1 MQTKNSLP
9 KDFSERLSSQNPA
22 KAIFRRLAS
31 LTIAA
36 AICSPLIAQSYKVTN
51 LISDGF
57 VPATIT
63 DAGFLNPWAITPTGT
78 WWINT
83 ANTGAS
89 YVVPSATGTISF
101 KIVVPSAANPTSPGL
116 PAGAVTT
123 AGATGM
129 VISNGTKANFLFS
142 TLDGTISGW
151 NGGLGTAGAIA
162 RIMINNSAAGASYPG
177 LATIN
182 NASGSFLLAPN
193 FGTGNKI
200 EVYDSTFKPATLAG
214 SFTDP
219 SLPAG
224 YSPFGIHVIGQQVFV
239 SYALRTATAPFRT
252 VDAPGN
258 GAVSIFDVNGNF
270 VARAATGGNLNSPWG
285 VAIAPATFGIF
296 SNDLLIGNF
305 GDGLINVYDPKTFA
319 YLGQLMDTTGK
330 SLAYLSL
337 WELLPTG
344 TTVQGTTAV
353 SGGAANTVYFSAGL
367 AGEVHGLLGAITT
380 NTTVG
385 TPTFNLTAATPA
397 LSVAAGS
404 AATFNINIVPVNG
417 FSGTVSL
424 NCATVPLSG
433 SCSFAPASVSVAANA
448 VATATVTVQTFK
460 ANASLRTISN
470 TGIVSAVLL
479 PFASILAF
487 RRRKIATT
495 TMRSARL
502 LGLLLVLASVGGVI
516 IGCNGDGP
524 NSSPSTP
531 AGVTP
536 IVVNAV
542 SSAAIQQTTVALTVK

>member
-1 MQTKNSLP
+1 
-9 KDFSERLSSQNPA
+9 
-22 KAIFRRLAS
+22 
-31 LTIAA
+31 
-36 AICSPLIAQSYKVTN
+36 
-51 LISDGF
+51 
-57 VPATIT
+57 
-63 DAGFLNPWAITPTGT
+63 
-78 WWINT
+78 
-83 ANTGAS
+83 
-89 YVVPSATGTISF
+89 
-101 KIVVPSAANPTSPGL
+101 
-116 PAGAVTT
+116 
-123 AGATGM
+123 
-129 VISNGTKANFLFS
+129 
-142 TLDGTISGW
+142 
-151 NGGLGTAGAIA
+151 
-162 RIMINNSAAGASYPG
+162 
-177 LATIN
+177 
-182 NASGSFLLAPN
+182 
-193 FGTGNKI
+193 
-200 EVYDSTFKPATLAG
+200 
-214 SFTDP
+214 
-219 SLPAG
+219 
-224 YSPFGIHVIGQQVFV
+224 VIGQQIYVT
-239 SYALRTATAPFRT
+239 YALRTTTAPFRT

-285 VAIAPATFGIF
+285 VAIAPASFGIF

-337 WELLPTG
+337 WELLPSG
-344 TTVQGTTAV
+344 TAV
-353 SGGAANTVYFSAGL
+353 MGTAATSGGAANTVYFTAGL
-367 AGEVHGLLGAITT
+367 TGQVHGLLGAIST

-385 TPTFNLTAATPA
+385 TPTFNLTSATPA

-404 AATFNINIVPVNG
+404 AATFDIKIVPVNG
-417 FSGTVSL
+417 FSGTVAL

-460 ANASLRTISN
+460 ANVSRRIISN

-495 TMRSARL
+495 RMISIRL
-502 LGLLLVLASVGGVI
+502 LGLLLVIASVGGVI
-516 IGCNGDGP
+516 TGCNGDGP

-542 SSAAIQQTTVALTVK
+542 ASSAVQQTTVALTVK

>member
-1 MQTKNSLP
+1 MKIKDSLP
-9 KDFSERLSSQNPA
+9 KSLSEPLSSFSQA
-22 KAIFRRLAS
+22 KAFFRRL
-31 LTIAA
+31 TIITVAA

-57 VPATIT
+57 VPAAVI
-63 DAGFLNPWAITPTGT
+63 DAGFQNPWAMSTSGT
-78 WWINT
+78 WWIST
-83 ANTGAS
+83 ANTGANFVVTS
-89 YVVPSATGTISF
+89 ATGAKNFQIVVPSAT
-101 KIVVPSAANPTSPGL
+101 NPTAPGL
-116 PAGAVTT
+116 PAGSITT

-129 VISNGTKANFLFS
+129 VLSNGTKANFLFS

-151 NGGLGTAGAIA
+151 NGGLGTAGAVA
-162 RIMINNSAAGASYPG
+162 RIMINNNAAGASYPG

-182 NASGSFLLAPN
+182 NASGSFLLVPN
-193 FGTGNKI
+193 FGKGNAI
-200 EVYDSTFKPATLAG
+200 EVYDSTFKPAKLAG
-214 SFTDP
+214 TFTDP
-219 SLPAG
+219 NLPAG
-224 YSPFGIHVIGQQVFV
+224 YSPFGIHVIGQQVFIT
-239 SYALRTATAPFRT
+239 YALRTSTAPFRT

-270 VARAATGGNLNSPWG
+270 LGRLATGGNLNSPWG
-285 VAIAPATFGIF
+285 VAVAPATFGIF
-296 SNDLLIGNF
+296 SNDMLIGNF

-337 WELLPTG
+337 WELLPSG
-344 TTVQGTTAV
+344 TAVQGTTAT
-353 SGGAANTVYFSAGL
+353 SGGAPNTVYFTAGL
-367 AGEVHGLLGAITT
+367 AGEVHGLLGAIST

-417 FSGTVSL
+417 FSGTVAL
-424 NCATVPLSG
+424 NCASVPLGG
-433 SCSFAPASVSVAANA
+433 SCSFAPASVTVASNA

-460 ANASLRTISN
+460 ANASLRTVSN

-495 TMRSARL
+495 TMRSVRL
-502 LGLLLVLASVGGVI
+502 LGLLLVIASVGGLI
-516 IGCNGDGP
+516 IGCNGAGP

-542 SSAAIQQTTVALTVK
+542 SSAAVQQTTVALTVK

>member
-1 MQTKNSLP
+1 MPTKNSLP
-9 KDFSERLSSQNPA
+9 KLLSELRSSFSQVKVITRSL
-22 KAIFRRLAS
+22 AILTVAS
-31 LTIAA
+31 AV
-36 AICSPLIAQSYKVTN
+36 CSPLIAQSYKVTN

-57 VPATIT
+57 VTAAVT
-63 DAGFLNPWAITPTGT
+63 DPGFLNPWAMSTSGT
-78 WWINT
+78 WWIST

-89 YVVPSATGTISF
+89 FVVNGTTGAKQFQIVVPSAT
-101 KIVVPSAANPTSPGL
+101 NPTSPGT
-116 PAGAVTT
+116 PAGSITT

-162 RIMINNSAAGASYPG
+162 RIMINNNAAGASYPG

-182 NASGSFLLAPN
+182 NTGGSFLLVPN
-193 FGTGNKI
+193 FGKGNAI
-200 EVYDSTFKPATLAG
+200 EVYDSTFKPAKLAG
-214 SFTDP
+214 TFTDP
-219 SLPAG
+219 NLPAG
-224 YSPFGIHVIGQQVFV
+224 YSPFGIHVIGQQIWVT
-239 SYALRTATAPFRT
+239 YALRTSAAPFRT

-258 GAVSIFDVNGNF
+258 GVVSIFDVNGNF
-270 VARAATGGNLNSPWG
+270 VARAVTGGNLNSPWG
-285 VAIAPATFGIF
+285 VAIAPANFGIF

-305 GDGLINVYDPKTFA
+305 GDGLITVYDPKTFA

-337 WELLPTG
+337 WELLPSG
-344 TTVQGTTAV
+344 TAVMGTTAT
-353 SGGAANTVYFSAGL
+353 SGGAPNTVYFTAGL
-367 AGEVHGLLGAITT
+367 AGEVHGLLGAIST

-397 LSVAAGS
+397 VSVAAGS
-404 AATFNINIVPVNG
+404 AANFDIKIVPVNG

-433 SCSFAPASVSVAANA
+433 SCSFAPASVTVAANA

-460 ANASLRTISN
+460 ANVSRRTVSK

-495 TMRSARL
+495 KMRSVRL
-502 LGLLLVLASVGGVI
+502 LGLLLVIASVGGLI
-516 IGCNGDGP
+516 TGCNGDGP
-524 NSSPSTP
+524 NSTPSTP

-536 IVVNAV
+536 VTVNAV
-542 SSAAIQQTTVALTVK
+542 SSTAIQQTTVALTVK

>member
-1 MQTKNSLP
+1 M
-9 KDFSERLSSQNPA
+9 
-22 KAIFRRLAS
+22 
-31 LTIAA
+31 
-36 AICSPLIAQSYKVTN
+36 CSPLIAQSYKVTN

-57 VPATIT
+57 VTAAVT
-63 DAGFLNPWAITPTGT
+63 DPGFLNPWAMSTSGT
-78 WWINT
+78 WWIST
-83 ANTGAS
+83 ANTGSNYVVNATTGAINFKV
-89 YVVPSATGTISF
+89 VVPSAT
-101 KIVVPSAANPTSPGL
+101 NPTSPGS
-116 PAGAVTT
+116 PAGSITT

-129 VISNGTKANFLFS
+129 VLSNGTKASFLFS

-151 NGGLGTAGAIA
+151 NGALGTAGAIA
-162 RIMINNSAAGASYPG
+162 LRMINNSAAGASYPG

-182 NASGSFLLAPN
+182 NASGSFLLVPN

-224 YSPFGIHVIGQQVFV
+224 YSPFGIHVIGQQIYVT
-239 SYALRTATAPFRT
+239 YALRTTTAPFRT

-285 VAIAPATFGIF
+285 VAIAPASFGIF

-337 WELLPTG
+337 WELLPSG
-344 TTVQGTTAV
+344 TAV
-353 SGGAANTVYFSAGL
+353 MGTAATSGGAANTVYFTAGL
-367 AGEVHGLLGAITT
+367 TGQVHGLLGAIST

-385 TPTFNLTAATPA
+385 TPTFNLTSATPA

-404 AATFNINIVPVNG
+404 AATFDIKIVPVNG
-417 FSGTVSL
+417 FSGTVAL

-460 ANASLRTISN
+460 ANVSRRIISN

-495 TMRSARL
+495 RMISVRL
-502 LGLLLVLASVGGVI
+502 LGLFLVIASVGGVI
-516 IGCNGDGP
+516 TGCNGDGP

-542 SSAAIQQTTVALTVK
+542 ASSAVQQTTVALTVK